1 MLVTF
6 DDATN
11 RRLAR
16 VEQEE
21 GMPAAELVREA
32 VGVWSYMSA
41 DERRAMGMN
50 VMKVVLRRQLEIG
63 GQA

>member
-1 MLVTF
+1 MVLF

-11 RRLAR
+11 RRLAAI
-16 VEQEE
+16 EAEE
-21 GMPAAELVREA
+21 GMPASEFVREA

-50 VMKVVLRRQLEIG
+50 VMKIVLVREMG
-63 GQA
+63 NGA